1 MGPGIC
7 LMVVG
12 AMLTFAIEDHVPGL
26 DLKAAG
32 VILMLAGAALLA
44 RAFQN
49 EISERSVTR
58 TESSTDPGSPDRV
71 VHRTVRERRPD

>member
-32 VILMLAGAALLA
+32 VILMLAGAAVVA
-44 RAFQN
+44 RAFRN
-49 EISERSVTR
+49 EVSERMVTR
-58 TESSTDPGSPDRV
+58 TESSTDTDSPDRI

>member
-32 VILMLAGAALLA
+32 VILMLAGAAMLA
-44 RAFQN
+44 RAFQH
-49 EISERSVTR
+49 EVTERSVIR
-58 TESSTDPGSPDRV
+58 SEESSDPDSPTRIV
-71 VHRTVRERRPD
+71 RRTVRERRPD